1 MRYINVREQKN
12 EIFVFWPKMK
22 KENASII
29 KKEIGRRL
37 KWFREAI
44 DKTQTQLAEELQVYQ
59 STITNMEVGKTFP
72 SMKYLHYFH
81 HTYGLNTNWLLSNKG
96 EIFVA
101 EEEHTSLAP
110 SLLECHVPKK
120 DARYEKYAEL
130 IDLMQ
135 VPEIEQIILAK
146 LVELKVFAREEINQF
161 REMRKEKEKINI

>member
-12 EIFVFWPKMK
+12 ENFVFRPKMK

-44 DKTQTQLAEELQVYQ
+44 GKTQTQLAEELHVYQ

-72 SMKYLHYFH
+72 SIKYLHYFH

-96 EIFVA
+96 DVFVS
-101 EEEHTSLAP
+101 EEEHTSLAA
-110 SLLECHVPKK
+110 SLLECHVPKD
-120 DARYEKYAEL
+120 DARFEKYAEL
-130 IDLMQ
+130 LDLMQ
-135 VPEIEQIILAK
+135 VSEVEQIILAK

-161 REMRKEKEKINI
+161 RDRRKEKEKINL